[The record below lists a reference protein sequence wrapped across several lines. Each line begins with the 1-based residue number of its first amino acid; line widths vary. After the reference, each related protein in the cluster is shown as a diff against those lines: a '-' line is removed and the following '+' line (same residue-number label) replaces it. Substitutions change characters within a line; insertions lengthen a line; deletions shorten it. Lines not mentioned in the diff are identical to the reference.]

1 LLGSLQRRTREGKK
15 EGGGAR
21 TGTRVGVGRSFIEV
35 GKKPAAVPSRTWL
48 RGGCT
53 KKKATGEGFGSK
65 LGWAK
70 KAWLSAG
77 SAWASFLLLLL
88 FFRVLLLFFFLQ
100 NYFRKKQERALERVQ
115 NMFQQIKFENFIF
128 I

>member
-1 LLGSLQRRTREGKK
+1 MATRRLYEEESDRQ
-15 EGGGAR
+15 
-21 TGTRVGVGRSFIEV
+21 
-35 GKKPAAVPSRTWL
+35 
-48 RGGCT
+48 
-53 KKKATGEGFGSK
+53 GFGSK
-65 LGWAK
+65 LGRAK
-70 KAWLSAG
+70 KAWLSVE

-88 FFRVLLLFFFLQ
+88 FFQVLLLFFFLQ